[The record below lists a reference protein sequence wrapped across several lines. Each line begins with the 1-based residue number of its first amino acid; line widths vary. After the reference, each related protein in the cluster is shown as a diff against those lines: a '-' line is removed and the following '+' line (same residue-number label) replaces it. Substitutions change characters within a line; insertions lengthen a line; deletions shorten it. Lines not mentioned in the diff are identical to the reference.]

1 MNKPSE
7 IQQNKTK
14 IKHLLHCVKNADS
27 PSYPLYTY
35 IIIVY
40 NIFLSCKFLLYFDSQ
55 MEDTRNKIISF
66 VEYARQ
72 LKGDEKGEAQVFC
85 DRLFQA
91 FNHQGYKE
99 AGAELEY
106 RVKVKGKSSKF
117 ADLLWRP
124 RLLMEMKKR
133 GEKLERHYQKA
144 FEYWLELVPHRPQYV
159 IICNFDEFWIYDF
172 DIQLQEPLDK
182 VTLEDLPNRYIVLNF
197 LFPENRKPLF
207 NNNLVDVTRKAA
219 DNVAQVFNRLVE
231 RREKKDIAQKFIL
244 QCVVALFAED
254 IDLLPRGL
262 FSEFLDDCRTNKI
275 SSYDLIGGLFNQMG
289 SDRPAPQDSRYR
301 NVPYFNAGLFSKVEP
316 IALTRGELDLL
327 ASAASERWSKVEPAI
342 FGTLFESSMG
352 KEERHALGAHY
363 TSPADIQKVVLPTIV
378 RPWQQRIDA
387 ANKLNELL
395 ALRQE
400 LINFKVLDPAC
411 GSGNFLY
418 VAYREIKRLE
428 ASLLNKIHDNF
439 SLRTTSSIGTI
450 SLVKTNQFY
459 GLDIKPFAVELAK
472 VTLMI
477 AKKLALD
484 EENQLL
490 NVAQTSLSLEMDRAL
505 PLDNLD
511 QNIRCDDALFCD
523 WVKANAIIGNPPYQS
538 KNKMQQEYGVSYISQ
553 LREKYPEVPGR
564 ADYCVYWFRRT
575 HDALKAGG
583 RAGLV
588 GTNTIRQNYSREGGL
603 DYIVNNGGTITEAVS
618 TQVWSGSAVVHV
630 SIVNWIKGE
639 ESGQKKLYTQVGDD
653 VDSPWEII
661 DVDKINSSLSA
672 KLDVTQA
679 KKLLVNV
686 NSGACYQGQ
695 THGHKGFLLTTQQA
709 TAMIRQSQN
718 NAEVIFPYLIADE
731 LIGGKP
737 PIPQRYIID
746 FHPRDLFTSQQ
757 YYEPFKRVESMVLPT
772 RKNAAKEEQKR
783 NDELLQKKPKS
794 KVNKHHQNFLSKW
807 WLLSYPRGELIEKIN
822 QLSRYIV
829 CSRVTKRPIFEFIDF
844 RIRPGDA
851 LQVFPLSDDYSFGIL
866 QSDIHW
872 QWFNERCSTL
882 KRDFRYTSDTVFD
895 TFPFPQNTKLSQ
907 VKKVAAAAVKLR
919 ELRQQIMI
927 ENKWSLRELYR
938 TLELPGKNR
947 LRTAHEEL
955 DKVVRQAY
963 GMEKTEDV
971 LKFLL
976 ELNFAV
982 ADREAKNLPVIAP
995 GLPPCVTDA
1004 SELITDD
1011 CVKMPD

>member
-1 MNKPSE
+1 
-7 IQQNKTK
+7 
-14 IKHLLHCVKNADS
+14 
-27 PSYPLYTY
+27 
-35 IIIVY
+35 
-40 NIFLSCKFLLYFDSQ
+40 
-55 MEDTRNKIISF
+55 MENTRNKIINF
-66 VEYARQ
+66 VEYTRQ

-106 RVKVKGKSSKF
+106 RVKVKGKSTKF

-133 GEKLERHYQKA
+133 GERLERHYQQV
-144 FEYWLELVPHRPQYV
+144 FEYWLQLVPHRPQYV
-159 IICNFDEFWIYDF
+159 ILCNFDEFWVYDF

-182 VTLEDLPNRYIVLNF
+182 VKLEDLPERYTVLNF
-197 LFPENRKPLF
+197 LFPENRQPLF

-231 RREKKDIAQKFIL
+231 RGEKEEVAQRFIL
-244 QCVVALFAED
+244 QCVVSLFAED

-262 FSEFLDDCRTNKI
+262 FSEFLDDCRSNKI
-275 SSYDLIGGLFNQMG
+275 SSYDLIGGLFRQMG
-289 SDRPAPQDSRYR
+289 SNRPAPQDSRYR

-316 IALTRGELDLL
+316 ISLTRGELDLL
-327 ASAASERWSKVEPAI
+327 ASAGSERWSKVEPAI

-378 RPWQQRIDA
+378 RPWQQRIDEA
-387 ANKLNELL
+387 TKLNELL
-395 ALRQE
+395 AIRQE

-428 ASLLNKIHDNF
+428 ANLLNKIHENF
-439 SLRTTSSIGTI
+439 SLRSTSSIGTI

-490 NVAQTSLSLEMDRAL
+490 NVSQMSLPLELDRAL

-523 WVKANAIIGNPPYQS
+523 WVKADAIIGNPPYQS
-538 KNKMQQEYGVSYISQ
+538 KNKIQQEYGVTYVSQ
-553 LREKYPEVPGR
+553 VRERYPEVPGR

-575 HDALKAGG
+575 HDELNTGG

-603 DYIVNNGGTITEAVS
+603 DYIVNNSGTITEAVS

-630 SIVNWIKGE
+630 SIVNWIKGK
-639 ESGQKKLYTQVGDD
+639 ESSQKKLYTQIGDD
-653 VDSPWEII
+653 IDSPWQILEL
-661 DVDKINSSLSA
+661 DKINSSLSA

-695 THGHKGFLLTTQQA
+695 THGHKGFLLTPQEA
-709 TAMIRQSQN
+709 AKMIRQSKD

-731 LIGGKP
+731 LIGLKP
-737 PIPQRYIID
+737 ALPQRYVID
-746 FHPRDLFTSQQ
+746 FHPCDILTSQK
-757 YYEPFKRVESMVLPT
+757 YSAPFNKIETMVLPT
-772 RKNAAKEEQKR
+772 RKNAAKKEQHR
-783 NDELLQKKPKS
+783 NNELLQKNSKS
-794 KVNKHHQNFLSKW
+794 RVNKHHQNFLNKW
-807 WLLSYPRGELIEKIN
+807 WLLSYPRAELIEKIN
-822 QLSRYIV
+822 NIPRYIA
-829 CSRVTKRPIFEFIDF
+829 CARVTKRPIFEFISSS
-844 RIRPGDA
+844 IHPNDA

-895 TFPFPQNTKLSQ
+895 SFPFPQNPKLSQ
-907 VKKVAAAAVKLR
+907 VKKVATAAVKLR
-919 ELRQQIMI
+919 ELRQQIMT

-938 TLELPGKNR
+938 TLEIPGKNR

-955 DKVVRQAY
+955 NKAVREAY
-963 GMEKTEDV
+963 GIKRQDDLLE
-971 LKFLL
+971 FLL

-982 ADREAKNLPVIAP
+982 ADREANNLPVISP
-995 GLPPCVTDA
+995 GLPPSVTDA
-1004 SELITDD
+1004 SEFITDD

>member
-1 MNKPSE
+1 
-7 IQQNKTK
+7 
-14 IKHLLHCVKNADS
+14 
-27 PSYPLYTY
+27 
-35 IIIVY
+35 
-40 NIFLSCKFLLYFDSQ
+40 

-106 RVKVKGKSSKF
+106 RVKVKGKSTKF

-133 GEKLERHYQKA
+133 GEKLERHYQQA

-159 IICNFDEFWIYDF
+159 ILCNFDEFWIYDF

-182 VTLEDLPNRYIVLNF
+182 VTLEDLQNRYTVLNF

-327 ASAASERWSKVEPAI
+327 ASAASEKWSKVEPAI

-538 KNKMQQEYGVSYISQ
+538 KNKMQQEYGEDYVSQ

-575 HDALKAGG
+575 HDELSTGG

-653 VDSPWEII
+653 VDSPWE
-661 DVDKINSSLSA
+661 VVELEKINSSLSA

-679 KKLLVNV
+679 KKLLVNI

-695 THGHKGFLLTTQQA
+695 THGHKGFLLTAQQA
-709 TAMIRQSQN
+709 KIIAKDESSQS
-718 NAEVIFPYLIADE
+718 VIHPYLIGNS
-731 LIGGKP
+731 LLGNYKSLTS
-737 PIPQRYIID
+737 RYCID
-746 FHPRDLFTSQQ
+746 MNHCQDSVSAMKHSLAFEHIQKNVF
-757 YYEPFKRVESMVLPT
+757 PT
-772 RKNAAKEEQKR
+772 IEKNA
-783 NDELLQKKPKS
+783 NDERKQTGKENGPRQS
-794 KVNKHHQNFLSKW
+794 HFRHW
-807 WLLSYPRGELIEKIN
+807 WRFWRGRPEMLEKIS
-822 QLSRYIV
+822 LIPRYV
-829 CSRVTKRPIFEFIDF
+829 ACARVTKRPIFEFVSSSIH
-844 RIRPGDA
+844 PNDA

-895 TFPFPQNTKLSQ
+895 SFPFPQNPKLSQ

-919 ELRQQIMI
+919 ELRQQIMT

-938 TLELPGKNR
+938 TLEIPGKNR

-955 DKVVRQAY
+955 DKAVREAY
-963 GMEKTEDV
+963 GMEKTKDV

-976 ELNFAV
+976 ELNFEV

-1004 SELITDD
+1004 SEFITDD